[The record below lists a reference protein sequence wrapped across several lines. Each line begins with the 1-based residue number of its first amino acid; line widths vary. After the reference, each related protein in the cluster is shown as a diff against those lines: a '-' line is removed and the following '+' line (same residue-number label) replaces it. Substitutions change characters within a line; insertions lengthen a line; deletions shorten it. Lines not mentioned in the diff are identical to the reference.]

1 MLAKDFVGE
10 ARRLFETDDFIP
22 LHAPVFV
29 GREKE
34 FLIDCIDSTFVSSVG
49 KFVDRLEAMVCEIT
63 GAKYSIAVSNGTT
76 ALHIALL
83 AAGVESSNEVIMPAL
98 TFVAT
103 ANAASY
109 CGADPVFLDAE
120 RETLGLCPMALRK
133 FLEKHCEV
141 RGGKCI
147 NRQTGN
153 VVGACVPVHIFGHPC
168 DIESVVSICDEFSVP
183 VVEDAAESMGSRI
196 GQKHTGTYGQLGTFS
211 FNGNKIVT
219 CGGGG
224 VIVTDDSDLAEWAK
238 HVTTTAK
245 APHPYKYFHTELG
258 YNYRLPNLNAALACA
273 QLESIENFICNKRE
287 LADRYRHFFDGR
299 SVDFVEERS
308 GSSSNY
314 WLNAIILPSEKER
327 DEFLETTNSA
337 GVMTRPI
344 WELMPQLPMYQK
356 AQCYGLENSEWIQK
370 RLVNIPSSVR
380 PKEL

>member
-1 MLAKDFVGE
+1 MLSEDFVEE
-10 ARRLFETDDFIP
+10 ARRLFATNDFIP

-29 GREKE
+29 GREKD

-49 KFVDRLEAMVCEIT
+49 EYVDRLEAMVCELT
-63 GAKYSIAVSNGTT
+63 GSKYAVAVSNGTT

-83 AAGVESSNEVIMPAL
+83 AAGVKPSTEVIMPAL

-103 ANAASY
+103 ANAVSY
-109 CGADPVFLDAE
+109 CGANPVFIDIE
-120 RETLGLCPMALRK
+120 RETLGLCPMAVRK
-133 FLEKHCEV
+133 FFEEYCEV
-141 RGGKCI
+141 QGGECI
-147 NRQTGN
+147 NRQTGS
-153 VVGACVPVHIFGHPC
+153 VISACLPVHIFGHPC
-168 DIESVVSICDEFSVP
+168 CIESLVAICNEFSVP
-183 VVEDAAESMGSRI
+183 VVEDAAESLGSRI
-196 GQKHTGTYGQLGTFS
+196 GGKHTGTYGQLGTFS

-224 VIVTDDSDLAEWAK
+224 VIVTDNLELAEWVK

-273 QLESIENFICNKRE
+273 QLECLEKFILNKRQ
-287 LADRYRHFFDGR
+287 LTDKYRDFFGNRNADLVEGR
-299 SVDFVEERS
+299 P

-327 DEFLETTNSA
+327 DHFLETTNAA
-337 GVMTRPI
+337 GVMTRPV
-344 WELMPQLPMYQK
+344 WELMSQLPMYQNV
-356 AQCYGLENSEWIQK
+356 QCHGLETSEWIQK

-380 PKEL
+380 SKDL